1 MNLCSQNKMYSLNL
15 NKTEALKT
23 QEHEAYNEIATRLQR
38 DHGSLKI
45 STACI
50 ERHHTS
56 PRAPRKRTADV
67 SKMFSIEWKIHP
79 KNQL

>member
-1 MNLCSQNKMYSLNL
+1 MYSLNL

-45 STACI
+45 SAAYI

-56 PRAPRKRTADV
+56 PRAPFPPENRV
-67 SKMFSIEWKIHP
+67 KITPLYYSSESPHR
-79 KNQL
+79 L